1 MRSQNVSAL
10 NIEYRKDEDEDE
22 DDDDDDDDD
31 DIVVVDGWFWT
42 PSSE

>member
-22 DDDDDDDDD
+22 DDDDDD
-31 DIVVVDGWFWT
+31 IVVVDGWFWT